1 MLSQSSKRKKPSHRS
16 PKAQQEDEIQ
26 RRQLRWCFFIILTIW
41 TLTSLVA
48 PMVVFGFTKNPLSFS
63 LFSTLAPPIYL
74 WYRFAKHLFPM
85 DEKTFELEK
94 MRLEMKGQ
102 NNKHAH

>member
-1 MLSQSSKRKKPSHRS
+1 
-16 PKAQQEDEIQ
+16 
-26 RRQLRWCFFIILTIW
+26 
-41 TLTSLVA
+41 
-48 PMVVFGFTKNPLSFS
+48 VVFGLTKYPLSFS